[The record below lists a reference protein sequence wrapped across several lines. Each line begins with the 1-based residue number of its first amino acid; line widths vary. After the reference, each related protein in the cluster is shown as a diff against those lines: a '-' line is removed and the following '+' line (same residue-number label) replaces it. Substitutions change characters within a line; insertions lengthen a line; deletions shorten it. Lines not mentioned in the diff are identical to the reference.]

1 MYTVPVFLQLPMRP
15 GGKASIITLSR
26 GAKQFCFFCRG
37 GGGGG
42 GGGAYNDSIPLS
54 RDARIIIICPGCTCK

>member
-1 MYTVPVFLQLPMRP
+1 MYTVPVFLELPMRP

-37 GGGGG
+37 GGGG
-42 GGGAYNDSIPLS
+42 AYYDSISLS